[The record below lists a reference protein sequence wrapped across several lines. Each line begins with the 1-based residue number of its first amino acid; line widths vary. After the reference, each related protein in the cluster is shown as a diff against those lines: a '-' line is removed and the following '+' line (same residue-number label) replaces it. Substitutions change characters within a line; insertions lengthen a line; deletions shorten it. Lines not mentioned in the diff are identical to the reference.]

1 MPRAGP
7 QNTEHAFAQAWNAV
21 DSLSAQPNTE
31 SQNAHRHSIH
41 AYAIASTVG
50 TPQRPVHAH
59 LAPKPSIIT
68 IGQSHAQD
76 QGLPRDESTFSI
88 ASSGISLEEV
98 QAPQPVL
105 NAAVSRTPGNYKCVV
120 TNFTPLTGST
130 ETIDEEKD
138 VEAVTYSLQPLE
150 SFSYRIAA
158 KGELD
163 ALMTA
168 SPLPEIAW
176 ATWFAKWRFAT
187 LSVYRRLWALVI
199 VANVVAMAVMF
210 ARLAKRTYSFTY
222 EDAATA
228 TGANLAVAALVRHE
242 HFINLLFRLVC
253 FLPDGTPLAIRKSAA
268 MVYSYGGVHSGC
280 GISAL
285 LWYVIYTVL
294 MVVQYRGSDGIRMA
308 LAATAAVTL
317 MLLIVIIAMAH
328 PFIRR
333 RWHNKW
339 ELSHR
344 YGGWAAIVFVWA
356 QTLIL
361 VISKANQASHAIGKT
376 LATTPTFYFLLLIT
390 AILIYP
396 WLRLRKRKFEAEKLS
411 SHAVRLHF
419 NDRSLPSCVGYRLA
433 HNPLTENHGFA
444 TIPNPNGE
452 NGYSIVVSNAGDW
465 TKSLIN
471 NPPQKVWTRGAP
483 TIGVM
488 RVASL
493 FRPII
498 VVATG
503 SGIGPCLSFLQV
515 HPDHSMRIIWS
526 TRFPETTYGPEIMK
540 AVLRADRRAMIIDTK
555 KTGTPDL
562 PALTYAMAKA
572 ENAEAVV
579 VISNPTVT
587 KKVVFEMEARGVA
600 AFGPIFDS

>member
-7 QNTEHAFAQAWNAV
+7 EATDHAFEQAWNAV
-21 DSLSAQPNTE
+21 GSLSAEPNTE
-31 SQNAHRHSIH
+31 SQNAHRLSIH
-41 AYAIASTVG
+41 AYAIPSTFEAG
-50 TPQRPVHAH
+50 PSPPQRPVHAH

-68 IGQSHAQD
+68 IGQSHAPSS
-76 QGLPRDESTFSI
+76 GLPRDESAFSI

-98 QAPQPVL
+98 QVPQPVL
-105 NAAVSRTPGNYKCVV
+105 NAAVSRPPGSYKCVV
-120 TNFTPLTGST
+120 TDFTPLTGSA
-130 ETIDEEKD
+130 ETLDEEKEI
-138 VEAVTYSLQPLE
+138 EAVTYSLQPLE

-163 ALMTA
+163 ALITA
-168 SPLPEIAW
+168 NPLPEIAW
-176 ATWFAKWRFAT
+176 ASWFAKWRFAVP
-187 LSVYRRLWALVI
+187 SVYRRLWALVI

-210 ARLAKRTYSFTY
+210 ARLAERTDSFTY
-222 EDAATA
+222 GNAATA
-228 TGANLAVAALVRHE
+228 TGANLAVAALARHE

-253 FLPDGTPLAIRKSAA
+253 FLPHGTPLAIRKSAA

-294 MVVQYRGSDGIRMA
+294 MALQYRGPDGIRMA
-308 LAATAAVTL
+308 LSATTAVTL
-317 MLLIVIIAMAH
+317 MLLILIIAMAH

-344 YGGWAAIVFVWA
+344 YGGWAAIAFVWA

-361 VISKANQASHAIGKT
+361 VISQAQQASQSIGKT

-390 AILIYP
+390 VILIYP

-452 NGYSIVVSNAGDW
+452 SGYSIVVSNAGDW

-471 NPPQKVWTRGAP
+471 NPPQKV
-483 TIGVM
+483 
-488 RVASL
+488 
-493 FRPII
+493 
-498 VVATG
+498 
-503 SGIGPCLSFLQV
+503 
-515 HPDHSMRIIWS
+515 HPDHPMRIIWS
-526 TRFPETTYGPEIMK
+526 ARFPETTYGPEIMK

-562 PALTYAMAKA
+562 PALTYAMTKT